1 MGLGGSGVVL
11 ELVLEPELEL
21 GVELV
26 PVLELGSVPE
36 LVLASEPG
44 FELESA
50 LELVL
55 ELELVPEALE
65 AVPEAV
71 ELVSLPPP
79 QPQTVAANRRVARD
93 TLRIDFTRLIVFP
106 PLLL

>member
-1 MGLGGSGVVL
+1 MVL
-11 ELVLEPELEL
+11 ELGVEPGLES

-26 PVLELGSVPE
+26 PVLEPGSALE
-36 LVLASEPG
+36 LVLTSEPE

-65 AVPEAV
+65 VVPEAV
-71 ELVSLPPP
+71 ELVSLPP

-93 TLRIDFTRLIVFP
+93 TPKIDFTRLIVFP

>member
-1 MGLGGSGVVL
+1 MVL

-26 PVLELGSVPE
+26 PVLELGSVLE

-71 ELVSLPPP
+71 RGKVRRRLPP
-79 QPQTVAANRRVARD
+79 TVRRWSITRD
-93 TLRIDFTRLIVFP
+93 SFWE
-106 PLLL
+106 

>member
-1 MGLGGSGVVL
+1 MVL

-71 ELVSLPPP
+71 ELVS
-79 QPQTVAANRRVARD
+79 NRRVARD

>member
-11 ELVLEPELEL
+11 ELGLEPGLES

-26 PVLELGSVPE
+26 PVLEPGSALE
-36 LVLASEPG
+36 LVLASEPE

-55 ELELVPEALE
+55 ELELVPEALKWFRKQWSWCPCRRSRKPLRPIE
-65 AVPEAV
+65 ESPE
-71 ELVSLPPP
+71 
-79 QPQTVAANRRVARD
+79 
-93 TLRIDFTRLIVFP
+93 IRLK
-106 PLLL
+106 

>member
-1 MGLGGSGVVL
+1 MVL

-55 ELELVPEALE
+55 ELELSRKRWKRFRKQWNWCPCRRRSRKPLRPIEESPEIRLE
-65 AVPEAV
+65 
-71 ELVSLPPP
+71 
-79 QPQTVAANRRVARD
+79 
-93 TLRIDFTRLIVFP
+93 
-106 PLLL
+106 